1 MRKHQEVLVD
11 DCLSTETIKMFID
24 SRLDRLDEIRYPPIQ
39 KCVQTRGGLEGCE
52 ARRKCANDICADFS
66 STSHSREEQMDMLT
80 DKYKK
85 VESDPA
91 AASNPQAGEMMAF
104 VSVEEPVVEDL
115 SDGQRLLLPSSVCL
129 WVCHRLPFSQS
140 VCANA

>member
-1 MRKHQEVLVD
+1 MVEV
-11 DCLSTETIKMFID
+11 C
-24 SRLDRLDEIRYPPIQ
+24 EIGGN
-39 KCVQTRGGLEGCE
+39 VQATFAL
-52 ARRKCANDICADFS
+52 ICPQPQ
-66 STSHSREEQMDMLT
+66 HSREEQMDMLT

-115 SDGQRLLLPSSVCL
+115 SDGQRLLLPSSFCL
-129 WVCHRLPFSQS
+129 WYCHRLPFSQS